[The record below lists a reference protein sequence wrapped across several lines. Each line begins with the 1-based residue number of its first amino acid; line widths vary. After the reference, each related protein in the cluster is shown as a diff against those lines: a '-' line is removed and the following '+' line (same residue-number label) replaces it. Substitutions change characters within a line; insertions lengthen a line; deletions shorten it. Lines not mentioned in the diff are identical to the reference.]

1 MNFKKVLVAGC
12 SWSSGYGIDGY
23 TGYGEEL
30 SEILNCQIANIAL
43 AGIDNYYS
51 IYQIYNYLLENTP
64 DLIIL
69 QLTSLDRSTI
79 PIDGYRNFLTDDIR
93 TITKKGNIFR
103 LNPGSYLEVDH
114 YIEDM
119 YKFSGEDEIPG
130 LKDFLKLYFERV
142 TFSNYYLANIM
153 YSIAGLQSFVKEKG
167 IKILIYPYQK
177 YGWRH
182 LRNSKREE
190 TSAKDIFS
198 FESIDKSSYI
208 DLSFEE
214 FVGEIDELKKLS
226 IDKGFHLSKEGHK
239 ILAQKFL
246 LPYIN
251 KL

>member
-1 MNFKKVLVAGC
+1 MDFKKVLVAGC
-12 SWSSGYGIDGY
+12 SWSSGYGIEGY
-23 TGYGEEL
+23 TGYSQEL
-30 SEILNCQIANIAL
+30 SKLLNCEVDNIAD
-43 AGIDNYYS
+43 AGVDNYYI

-79 PIDGYRNFLTDDIR
+79 PIDGNKNFLTSDIR
-93 TITKKGNIFR
+93 TVTKLGNNFR
-103 LNPGSYLEVDH
+103 INPGSYLELD
-114 YIEDM
+114 YFTDKM
-119 YKFSGEDEIPG
+119 YHFSKIDKIPY
-130 LKDFLKLYFERV
+130 LKEFLKLYFERV
-142 TFSNYYLANIM
+142 TFSNYFLANIM

-182 LRNSKREE
+182 LCNSKREE